1 MSKILKRS
9 SFGLLRTNPKLT
21 TNVKIIADSKNQVF
35 LESFDADPLLSKSIY
50 KGYNVT
56 GGSYSQDIKRF
67 YSQGSGILPKS
78 IAYKVFEQ
86 DSSQEIKD
94 RYKDQYDFTYCM
106 GMESKNSR
114 IYQEEFSLFFPL
126 WVEPE
131 NIPDYF
137 LIFKIDNPVTIN
149 YNDPAYYVGLTGT
162 DTDLDSSSVLES
174 YVSGATSF
182 FENYIKPAKIIKTF
196 DLSDR
201 TAIGQYIRNHA
212 SDILFPESSIYAS
225 IDKGQLTYWN
235 GISYDEGGFCKK
247 GQDIYTD
254 FVLVDKT
261 ITENDDFLTLGFYE
275 NGVVHPNI
283 LNLEFL
289 FDDINQEDYKFSRY
303 FGLYVSEA
311 ELGKFEIDGS
321 RLYKDKDSEKTQIP
335 TPQKDI
341 FAYSNNIQD
350 QYQSN
355 ENGIKIYPKLGS
367 TSIYKGRLIT
377 WEETKNPRLPYVK
390 DAEGNFYSIN
400 ATNNWISTYPSTG
413 STSYTEDTFLR
424 LKDKTINWKNFSGF
438 DKPFSFIPS
447 LVTDMRGRPNF
458 SFNVINK
465 PSNGDQIRIFYTDW
479 NSDAQ
484 KDLIDYYTI
493 TASDDITIAPG
504 ENRGSLFSTEG
515 TDSQVAKAIAKA
527 INYIEI
533 VTGEQQIFSAISL
546 GDKVI
551 VFCKVDSENW
561 NKIKYS
567 LFSRATEFPWSKP
580 YEFQEID
587 PNKSYL
593 PSPISVSN
601 LIQGNYFEYH
611 FTGGNDNPDTRF
623 IINTEDYVDIHD
635 STDPIYIKTK
645 TGYDLA
651 GEYSLY
657 LDEPVYD
664 NLGRIIS
671 FNNVNKYLVYQLTN
685 KSNQVSFTSS
695 KNIGLYKTRKNS
707 NGYLSIY
714 PIRDFDFDFF
724 DTTYAKDADSD
735 YQKIYDFY
743 TGSTAYGATA
753 TFDYDSLGSTS
764 QGYFNE
770 ILSSGSSFAI
780 AGGFQ
785 KLNGQIDDILDV
797 NEYVVN
803 EYDRLKENTLQELA
817 LSSRVV
823 PFINKWVYDNESVDV
838 RENPYRLNTD
848 QSFGYSNFSPSFDE
862 IQRNPKF
869 FTHEWYYLQK
879 YPPYM
884 SFEEKVN
891 SFSYFDED
899 LNFPD
904 IPVQGSIGSTA
915 AYLGLTGSTGNLLS
929 TADDYF
935 LSYFTRETVGG
946 SAISRDF
953 KYSTFANG
961 TEFLYPETFF
971 RGSKV
976 IIKDRSEFSSIN
988 YNIQSLRFLSNP
1000 KYNTYKFSSVLTY
1013 GQAGTQLSVIKND
1026 KWKSITLV
1034 IQSELN
1040 DPIFMEY
1047 NNGPEITKFID
1058 RSNLYTLQH
1067 KLELD
1072 LGGTSLSYTN
1082 TNLSG
1087 EIYKWSWDNTIN
1099 KWRVYM
1105 RQNANGIIPN
1115 LLSEI
1120 SLNENGSYN
1129 NIKVSNDDTG
1139 IFIEFRSI
1147 TEPSSNS
1154 FICDQISPDKLPQ
1167 LNNTEDDDLEIKP
1180 DRSALKTTPSSWSSS
1195 FSIMPDA
1202 ILAITSTPK
1211 CVGGGYDYYTN
1222 LFSTISFASIVNQIN
1237 EGNPEVKYVTI
1248 NEDDSIEFNT
1258 FVLEIAKPDYPVK
1271 STYIKYIPLQQ
1282 KPSILQNVKGTVGY
1296 ELTALDRIIINQMAR
1311 YRGNYNPKW
1320 RNVLKFVDTDEI
1332 KSYSDINGNSLDY
1345 NNVQILTDID
1355 YLQDN
1360 NLFLLND
1367 AYYNKVNVESPN
1379 IILRSTKDKSN
1390 SVYPLVGEI
1399 AIDHKDIF
1407 LFKSNWDT
1415 GYFTKN
1421 LKSDLTKSIIGT
1433 REPREKK
1440 SFFGSK
1446 IVAIP
1451 ASLRLETF
1459 PQGIIPKDELGP
1471 PSRIRAVPQN
1481 LVSSQSKKGTND
1493 FLNIDV
1499 FTVLALE
1506 DYLVDDGFSTEFYKY
1521 INPNYSFGSVKL
1533 DDDIK
1538 TYIAE
1543 NITERYIIK
1552 DIILWEKFWPAS
1564 SPLTQIEYNLTDSEK
1579 ISAGYKQTK
1588 NFQTKFENPNDLN
1601 FRLIYNIPKDRN
1613 YSIAFTVI
1621 LEKK

>member
-56 GGSYSQDIKRF
+56 GGSYSQDLNRF
-67 YSQGSGILPKS
+67 YSQGSGALPKS

-149 YNDPAYYVGLTGT
+149 YNDSVYNGL
-162 DTDLDSSSVLES
+162 DLDSSTILES

-182 FENYIKPAKIIKTF
+182 FDNYIKSAKIIKTF
-196 DLSDR
+196 DLTDR

-212 SDILFPESSIYAS
+212 NDILFPESSIYAS
-225 IDKGQLTYWN
+225 LSKDELTYWN

-247 GQDIYTD
+247 GQDIYND

-261 ITENDDFLTLGFYE
+261 VTENDDFITLGFYE

-283 LNLEFL
+283 LNIEFL
-289 FDDINQEDYKFSRY
+289 FDDVNQQDYKFSRY

-321 RLYKDKDSEKTQIP
+321 RLYNDKDSENTQIP
-335 TPQKDI
+335 SPAKDI
-341 FAYSNNIQD
+341 FGYSNNIQD

-355 ENGIKIYPKLGS
+355 ENGIKVYPKLGA
-367 TSIYKGRLIT
+367 TSIFQGRLIT
-377 WEETKNPRLPYVK
+377 WEETQNPRLPYIK
-390 DAEGNFYSIN
+390 DADGTFYSIN
-400 ATNNWISTYPSTG
+400 ATNNWFSTYPSIG
-413 STSYTEDTFLR
+413 STSYTENTFLR
-424 LKDKTINWKNFSGF
+424 IKDTSVNWKTFSGF
-438 DKPFSFIPS
+438 DKPFSFISS
-447 LVTDMRGRPNF
+447 LITDMRGRPNF

-479 NSDAQ
+479 QDDTQ

-493 TASDDITIAPG
+493 TASDDITIPAG
-504 ENRGSLFSTEG
+504 DNRGSLFSTEG

-527 INYIEI
+527 INFIQI
-533 VTGEQQIFSAISL
+533 ATGEQQIFRAISL
-546 GDKVI
+546 GDKVV

-587 PNKSYL
+587 PNKTYT
-593 PSPISVSN
+593 PSPISVSSQ
-601 LIQGNYFEYH
+601 IQGNYFEYH

-623 IINTEDYVDIHD
+623 IINTDDYADLFN
-635 STDPIYIKTK
+635 SNDPIYIKTK
-645 TGYDLA
+645 KGFDLL

-657 LDEPVYD
+657 LDEPIYD
-664 NLGRIIS
+664 NLGNIIS
-671 FNNVNKYLVYQLTN
+671 FNNIDKYRVYQLKDKTN
-685 KSNQVSFTSS
+685 EISFTSS
-695 KNIGLYKTRKNS
+695 RSLGLYKTRKNT

-735 YQKIYDFY
+735 YQKIYSFY

-753 TFDYDSLGSTS
+753 TFDYDSLEPAS
-764 QGYFNE
+764 QDYINE

-780 AGGFQ
+780 SGGFQ
-785 KLNGQIDDILDV
+785 KLNGQIDDVLDV
-797 NEYVVN
+797 NENVIN

-884 SFEEKVN
+884 SFDEKVN

-904 IPVQGSIGSTA
+904 IPVQGSVGSTST
-915 AYLGLTGSTGNLLS
+915 YFGLTGSTGNLLS
-929 TADDYF
+929 TVEDYF

-946 SAISRDF
+946 SAIPRDF

-971 RGSKV
+971 RGAKV

-988 YNIQSLRFLSNP
+988 YNIQSLRFLANP
-1000 KYNTYKFSSVLTY
+1000 KYNTYKFSTVLTY
-1013 GQAGTQLSVIKND
+1013 GTAGTQLSVIKND
-1026 KWKSITLV
+1026 KWKSITLT

-1040 DPIFMEY
+1040 DPVFMEY
-1047 NNGPEITKFID
+1047 NNGPQISKFID

-1067 KLELD
+1067 KLELNS
-1072 LGGTSLSYTN
+1072 GGTALLYKN

-1087 EIYKWSWDNTIN
+1087 EIYKWSWDSDEN
-1099 KWRVYM
+1099 KWRVYL

-1129 NIKVSNDDTG
+1129 NIKVSDVNS
-1139 IFIEFRSI
+1139 IISIEFI
-1147 TEPSSNS
+1147 GVLEPSASS
-1154 FICDQISPDKLPQ
+1154 FTCNGIIITGFPPL
-1167 LNNTEDDDLEIKP
+1167 DDN
-1180 DRSALKTTPSSWSSS
+1180 SSS
-1195 FSIMPDA
+1195 NLEVNADRTWLTVYPNSWTSFGGLIPLA
-1202 ILAITSTPK
+1202 ILSIISTPEYI
-1211 CVGGGYDYYTN
+1211 GGGYGYYTN
-1222 LFSTISFASIVNQIN
+1222 LFDTISFASIANQIN
-1237 EGNPEVKYVTI
+1237 EGNPEIKYVTI

-1258 FVLEIAKPDYPVK
+1258 FALEIAKPDYPVK

-1296 ELTALDRIIINQMAR
+1296 ELTALDRIIVNQMAR

-1320 RNVLKFVDTDEI
+1320 KNILKFIDTDEI
-1332 KSYSDINGNSLDY
+1332 KGYSDINGNSLDY
-1345 NNVQILTDID
+1345 NNVQILTDIN
-1355 YLQDN
+1355 YLRDN
-1360 NLFLLND
+1360 NLFFLND
-1367 AYYNKVNVESPN
+1367 AYFNKVNVESPN
-1379 IILRSTKDKSN
+1379 IILRSTNDKTTSI
-1390 SVYPLVGEI
+1390 YPLVGEI

-1407 LFKSNWDT
+1407 LFKSSWDT
-1415 GYFTKN
+1415 GYFTRN
-1421 LKSDLTKSIIGT
+1421 LKSDLSNPVIGT

-1451 ASLRLETF
+1451 SSLRLETF
-1459 PQGIIPKDELGP
+1459 PQGIIARDELGP
-1471 PSRIRAVPQN
+1471 SSRIRAVPQN
-1481 LVSSQSKKGTND
+1481 LVTSLSKKGTND

-1506 DYLVDDGFSTEFYKY
+1506 DYLIDDGFSVEFYKY

-1552 DIILWEKFWPAS
+1552 DIILWEKFWTAS
-1564 SPLTQIEYNLTDSEK
+1564 NPLAQIEYNLTDSEK

-1588 NFQTKFENPNDLN
+1588 NFQTKFEDPNDLN